1 MARDGSSAGSR
12 AAPGSA
18 RRSALIHCAMR
29 SSPTSFW
36 MPGCRCAMYKR
47 PPPCGPADHDAA
59 GREGGPRQPGPARH
73 VYRRVHR
80 GRSSVTRTGRQFH
93 LAARRRGRTR
103 PGRAMHHHSHAAV
116 TGHSVKGVPEP
127 LVGAAPRPQ
136 FRQAGGQQI
145 RMFCAPAGWCGW
157 PRLTARSVAP
167 VPAGACWC
175 SGCAE
180 PVTAAAACAGPAAG
194 GR

>member
-73 VYRRVHR
+73 VCRRVHR

-93 LAARRRGRTR
+93 LAACGRAAWR
-103 PGRAMHHHSHAAV
+103 PGRAMHHHGHAAV
-116 TGHSVKGVPEP
+116 TGHSVKGAPEP

-145 RMFCAPAGWCGW
+145 RMFCAPAGCTGDRASQ
-157 PRLTARSVAP
+157 PFRR
-167 VPAGACWC
+167 AGTGRCLL
-175 SGCAE
+175 
-180 PVTAAAACAGPAAG
+180 VLRVRRAGDGGRCLRRPAAG